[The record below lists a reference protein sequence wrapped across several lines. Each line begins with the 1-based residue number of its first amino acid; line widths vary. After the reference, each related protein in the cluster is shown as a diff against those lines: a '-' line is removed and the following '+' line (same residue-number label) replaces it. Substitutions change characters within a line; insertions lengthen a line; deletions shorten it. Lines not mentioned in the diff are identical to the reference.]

1 MRKYLFSGKNK
12 YTNEL
17 IYGGIVTMGD
27 RYLIVQSQTYDDNTC
42 SMFAVEVEPE
52 TVCCFIVPFDKDI
65 NNIYDIFDIVE
76 KQIKKKPVL
85 IDGRMRCPECESNC
99 NSLHHYCDNCGQA
112 IDWDEE

>member
-1 MRKYLFSGKNK
+1 MNEYLFRGKTK
-12 YTNEL
+12 ETNEWV
-17 IYGGIVTMGD
+17 YGGIFIQDD
-27 RYLIVQSQTYDDNTC
+27 RYFIIKSIAYEC
-42 SMFAVEVEPE
+42 GAKSWGAFEVDPE

-65 NNIYDIFDIVE
+65 NNIYDIVE

-112 IDWDEE
+112 INWDEE